1 MKGTAVP
8 SEKNEMRDASKSL
21 SFGEKTEI
29 LKRYEAFSYQIA
41 HYLLQE
47 ERAAQ
52 SAAEGALLEL
62 YRSEEFFRLT
72 AIQKGEYV
80 RKVSMKHALLV
91 RRQADTSRMR
101 A

>member
-1 MKGTAVP
+1 MRGTAMP
-8 SEKNEMRDASKSL
+8 ETEKDRCEEIKGL

-41 HYLLQE
+41 HYLLQD

-52 SAAEGALLEL
+52 LAAEGALLEL
-62 YRSEEFFRLT
+62 YRSEDFYRLPV
-72 AIQKGEYV
+72 IDKGERV
-80 RKVSMKHALLV
+80 RKVTMKHALLV
-91 RRQADTSRMR
+91 RKGASRERR

>member
-1 MKGTAVP
+1 MKGTAAP
-8 SEKNEMRDASKSL
+8 TEEKEKRDASKSL

-41 HYLLQE
+41 HYLLQKE
-47 ERAAQ
+47 GAAQ

-62 YRSEEFFRLT
+62 YRSEEFFRLP

-91 RRQADTSRMR
+91 RRQEASSRM